1 MKVLIL
7 GAAGMLGRKLALHLQ
22 RVGRIQGH
30 DISELVLADVIE
42 PSQDGVRCVEVN
54 ITDAAQVSALIN
66 ERPDVIFHLAA
77 IVSGEAEA
85 NFDKGYAI
93 NLGGTQN
100 ILEAIRG
107 QQAYCPRVVFASSLA
122 IYGAPLPDV
131 ILDDTATLPLSS
143 YGAQKS
149 LGEML
154 VNDYTR
160 KGFIDGVSLR
170 LPTICIRPGLP
181 NKAASGFYSS
191 ILREP
196 LAGQEAIL
204 PVAESLRH
212 WFASP
217 RAAVGFL
224 AHGAEIDGAALGP
237 RRALCLPGVSA
248 SVGEM
253 LDALERVAG
262 PKAREL
268 VRFEADAAV
277 DAIVST
283 WPKAFDPQRALA
295 HGFVAEANFDQIIK
309 THIED
314 ELGGVLPSL

>member
-30 DISELVLADVIE
+30 DISELVLADVIA
-42 PSQDGVRCVEVN
+42 PSQDGARCGKVN
-54 ITDAAQVSALIN
+54 ITDAGQVSALIN

-100 ILEAIRG
+100 VLEAIRG

-170 LPTICIRPGLP
+170 LPTICIRPGAP

-196 LAGQEAIL
+196 LAGQEAVL

-224 AHGAEIDGAALGP
+224 AHGAEIDTAALGP

-262 PKAREL
+262 PKARAL

-295 HGFVAEANFDQIIK
+295 HGFVAEASFDQIIQ

>member
-30 DISELVLADVIE
+30 YISELVLADVIA
-42 PSQDGVRCVEVN
+42 PSQDGARCGKVN
-54 ITDAAQVSALIN
+54 ITDAGQVSALIN

-100 ILEAIRG
+100 VLEAIRG

-170 LPTICIRPGLP
+170 LPTICIRPGAP

-224 AHGAEIDGAALGP
+224 AHGAEIDAAALGP
-237 RRALCLPGVSA
+237 RRALCLPGCKC
-248 SVGEM
+248 VG
-253 LDALERVAG
+253 R
-262 PKAREL
+262 
-268 VRFEADAAV
+268 
-277 DAIVST
+277 
-283 WPKAFDPQRALA
+283 
-295 HGFVAEANFDQIIK
+295 
-309 THIED
+309 
-314 ELGGVLPSL
+314 

>member
-30 DISELVLADVIE
+30 DISELVLADVIA
-42 PSQDGVRCVEVN
+42 PSQDGARCVEVN
-54 ITDAAQVSALIN
+54 ITDAVQVGALIN

-100 ILEAIRG
+100 VLEAIRG

-170 LPTICIRPGLP
+170 LPTICIRPGAP

-224 AHGAEIDGAALGP
+224 AHGAEIDTAALGP

-262 PKAREL
+262 PKARAL

-295 HGFVAEANFDQIIK
+295 HGFVAEASFDQIIQ

>member
-30 DISELVLADVIE
+30 YISELVLADVIA
-42 PSQDGVRCVEVN
+42 PSQDGARCGKVN
-54 ITDAAQVSALIN
+54 ITDAGQVSALIN

-100 ILEAIRG
+100 VLGAIRG

-170 LPTICIRPGLP
+170 LPTICIRPGAP

-196 LAGQEAIL
+196 LAGQEAVL

-224 AHGAEIDGAALGP
+224 AHGAEFDTAALGP

-262 PKAREL
+262 PKARAL

-295 HGFVAEANFDQIIK
+295 HGFVAEASFDQIIQ